1 MKTVLLRL
9 FPLALA
15 CLVAASCSSLTVAA
29 ATVNGHRI
37 TQDDVEAQLKQL
49 TADPTFGVALR
60 QDPNV
65 ARGEG
70 RRQVL
75 TTLIYTAVAE
85 QEGDKLGVHPS
96 SAQVDQ
102 LITERA
108 QSDGLSVSQ
117 FLKSQ
122 NLSLADGRDIARRL
136 LLDQELQAHVVRNTA
151 VSDAAIKSA
160 YQANA
165 DAFAEAHLLR
175 MTLSSSN
182 DVRDALSKLES
193 GTDFAT
199 LAKQESIDQLKS
211 NGGDM
216 GFVLLSQLQPQE
228 QDAIGRAKPG
238 GVTDPIP
245 TGTAFELFKV
255 VERRTQPLDEA
266 SAQIRSGLQQQL
278 QQQNYQ
284 SWLEARVRH
293 AHIVVNPQYGR
304 FDKAQAQVV
313 RAPTNLNP

>member
-1 MKTVLLRL
+1 MKNVFLRL

-29 ATVNGHRI
+29 ATVNGQRI
-37 TQDDVEAQLKQL
+37 TQDEVEAQLKQL
-49 TADPTFGVALR
+49 TADPTFGDALR

-85 QEGDKLGVHPS
+85 QEGAKLGVRPTD
-96 SAQVDQ
+96 AQVDQ

-108 QSDGLSVSQ
+108 QADGLSVSQ

-122 NLSLADGRDIARRL
+122 NLSLDDGRQIARRL
-136 LLDQELQAHVVRNTA
+136 LLDEELQAKVLRDTK
-151 VSDAAIKSA
+151 VSDADIKAA

-165 DAFAEAHLLR
+165 GSFAEVHLLR
-175 MTLSSSN
+175 MTLPSSN
-182 DVRDALSKLES
+182 DVRDVLTKLEG

-199 LAKQESIDQLKS
+199 LAKQQSIDALKG

-216 GFVLLSQLQPQE
+216 GFVLLSQLSPQE
-228 QDAIGRAKPG
+228 QDAITRAKTG

-245 TGTAFELFKV
+245 TGAAFEVFKV

-266 SAQIRSGLQQQL
+266 SAQIRSGLQQQ
-278 QQQNYQ
+278 QQQQDYQ
-284 SWLEARVRH
+284 NWLEARVRH

-304 FDKAQAQVV
+304 FDRAEAQVV
-313 RAPTNLNP
+313 RASTNLSE